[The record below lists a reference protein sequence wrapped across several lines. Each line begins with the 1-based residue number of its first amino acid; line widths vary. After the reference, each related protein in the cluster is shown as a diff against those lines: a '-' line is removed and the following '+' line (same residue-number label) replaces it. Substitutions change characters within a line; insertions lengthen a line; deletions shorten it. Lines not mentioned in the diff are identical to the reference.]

1 MKLTVSTVIRRSP
14 EAVFAYLAD
23 RTNLT
28 EWTSGV
34 SSSRKVTQGAV
45 GPGSKF
51 RIEGK
56 LAGRVFPSAYEITG
70 YESPSLLTGR
80 NTGVLSF
87 TETFT
92 LVPAADGAEVTQT
105 AEVALGGHFLFL
117 APILRL
123 ALLSQLKK
131 DFATLKRVLE
141 GMPAG
146 AGATETAAE

>member
-56 LAGRVFPSAYEITG
+56 LAGRAFPSAYEITA

-80 NTGVLSF
+80 NTGLLCF

-92 LVPAADGAEVTQT
+92 LVPATEGAEVTQT
-105 AEVALGGHFLFL
+105 ADVELGGHFLFL
-117 APILRL
+117 APLLRL
-123 ALLSQLKK
+123 ALMSQLKK

-146 AGATETAAE
+146 VGATETAAE